1 MKRHILIISL
11 EQRTAIPL
19 CLAVAFILFNTFPAY
34 AVSFGVYSTGG
45 FDFSSF
51 HSGRSSSPIGYYAGA
66 GLVLDTNVSA
76 NRFNY
81 RLHIGY
87 DNVIGSGSKFFS
99 GLSMNRVSFIHT
111 FGFNIIGTKQ
121 ARIWMGP
128 EVGLSCQFNTSGY
141 KPVFIIV
148 HGGAVLGINLNA
160 GDNVTFGLEL
170 GMLAGLGAN
179 FNYSYNRSNGSD
191 GFFRQ
196 SHSNDNDRS
205 IAKVESFTRISFLFR
220 VGGD

>member
-1 MKRHILIISL
+1 M
-11 EQRTAIPL
+11 QRTTISS
-19 CLAVAFILFNTFPAY
+19 CLAVACILFIAFPAY

-45 FDFSSF
+45 FDFSTF
-51 HSGRSSSPIGYYAGA
+51 HSGRSSSSIDYYAGA

-76 NRFNY
+76 SRFNY

-99 GLSMNRVSFIHT
+99 GFSMNRVSCIHT
-111 FGFNIIGTKQ
+111 FGFNIFGTKQ

-128 EVGLSCQFNTSGY
+128 EVGLSCLFNTAGY
-141 KPVFIIV
+141 KPVFITI

-160 GDNVTFGLEL
+160 GDNFTFGLEL

-179 FNYSYNRSNGSD
+179 FNYSYNRSNGSNE
-191 GFFRQ
+191 FFQQ
-196 SHSNDNDRS
+196 SHNNGNDKA
-205 IAKVESFTRISFLFR
+205 IGKVESFTRISFLFR

>member
-1 MKRHILIISL
+1 MKLHALIISL
-11 EQRTAIPL
+11 MQKAIPS
-19 CLAVAFILFNTFPAY
+19 CLAVACILFIISPAY
-34 AVSFGVYSTGG
+34 AVSLGVYSTGG
-45 FDFSSF
+45 FDFSTF
-51 HSGRSSSPIGYYAGA
+51 HSGRASSSIDYYAGA

-99 GLSMNRVSFIHT
+99 GFSMNRVSFIHT
-111 FGFNIIGTKQ
+111 FGFSIIGTKQ

-148 HGGAVLGINLNA
+148 HAGAVLGINLNA
-160 GDNVTFGLEL
+160 GNNFTFGLEI

-179 FNYSYNRSNGSD
+179 FNHSYNRSNGSD
-191 GFFRQ
+191 GFFQQ
-196 SHSNDNDRS
+196 SHNNGNDQS

-220 VGGD
+220 VERD